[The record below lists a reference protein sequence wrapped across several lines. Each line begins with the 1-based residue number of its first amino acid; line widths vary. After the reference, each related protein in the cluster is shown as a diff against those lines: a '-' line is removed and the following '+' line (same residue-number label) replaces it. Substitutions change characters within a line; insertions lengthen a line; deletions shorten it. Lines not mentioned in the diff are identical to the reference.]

1 MNYQG
6 QSIVDYILEQ
16 KGYKT
21 AEDKDT
27 FLNPKYEALHDPF
40 LFKGMDKAVQ
50 RILTAIASDEKIGIF
65 TDYDADGLP
74 GGAILSDFLEKIE
87 YKNYTLYIPNRETE
101 GFGLSVRAIDHF
113 TKEEV
118 KLIITIDCGITD
130 IEEVAHANKNN
141 IDCIITDHHL
151 PGDNLPEAYAIIDT
165 KQKDCP
171 YPFKELCGSG
181 VIWKVVCALI
191 QKINSDTCPEKVV
204 LLKEKIF
211 VGYEK
216 WLLDLVAIATCSD
229 MVPLVGENRT
239 LVHFGL
245 RVLQKNKRPGLKALF
260 RFLRVDPRNL
270 TEEDISFTVTPRINA
285 ASRMSHPIDAYNML
299 AARDEESGEKAA
311 RHLNELNDAR
321 KGHVAQLVK
330 QAKQKLAHHYGE
342 NADKIVSVEGEKIA
356 KVIFVGDVTW
366 KPGLLGLIA
375 NSLMN
380 DFNCPVFVWGRGDGE
395 EIKGSARS
403 PVDGLVEIM
412 KKAQEEK
419 QLFLDYGGH
428 ERSGGFGLK
437 QESIDIADGLLNK
450 VFLEINETKKIDN
463 NHDAAEDKSADHIAI
478 EISQVPPTLWSDLQK
493 LAPFGIGNTK
503 PIFKLQKLFIKSARV
518 FGKTKEHVECVFTH
532 NEPIADDELLYNQ
545 KRKEF
550 KGIHFFSKFVDQV
563 DTLTGKEGA
572 CLAHCEVSYFGG
584 KTEKR
589 FRIIDIMN

>member
-1 MNYQG
+1 MAGFIHDMNYQG
-6 QSIVDYILEQ
+6 QSIVDYILE
-16 KGYKT
+16 KRGYTSPEEK
-21 AEDKDT
+21 ES
-27 FLNPKYEALHDPF
+27 FLNPKYESLHNPF
-40 LFKGMDKAVQ
+40 LFKSMDIAVE
-50 RILTAIASDEKIGIF
+50 RILNATALGEKIGIF

-74 GGAILSDFLEKIE
+74 GGAILSDFLEKVE
-87 YKNYTLYIPNRETE
+87 HKNYVLYIPNRETE
-101 GFGLSVRAIDHF
+101 GFGLNMKAVDF
-113 TKEEV
+113 FKEEDV

-130 IEEVAHANKNN
+130 IEEVDYANKHN

-151 PGDNLPEAYAIIDT
+151 PGDVLPHAYAIIDT

-191 QKINSDTCPEKVV
+191 QKIHAENSSATFTA
-204 LLKEKIF
+204 LKEKIF

-245 RVLQKNKRPGLKALF
+245 RVLQKNKRPGLRALF
-260 RFLRVDPRNL
+260 RFLRVDPKNL
-270 TEEDISFTVTPRINA
+270 TEEDISFTITPRINA

-299 AARDEESGEKAA
+299 AARDEDAGEKAA

-330 QAKQKLAHHYGE
+330 QAKQKLAHHDEKGSP
-342 NADKIVSVEGEKIA
+342 KIIV
-356 KVIFVGDVTW
+356 VGDVTW

-380 DFNCPVFVWGRGDGE
+380 DFNCPVFVWGRGDGD

-419 QLFLDYGGH
+419 QLFIDYGGH
-428 ERSGGFGLK
+428 EKSGGFSLK
-437 QESIDIADGLLNK
+437 QEFVDIVDELINK
-450 VFLEINETKKIDN
+450 VYAEIQDNEKEKLDTVEV
-463 NHDAAEDKSADHIAI
+463 AGLRTGTDHIEV
-478 EISQVPPTLWSDLQK
+478 EISQVLPTLWSDVQM
-493 LAPFGIGNTK
+493 LAPFGIGNSK
-503 PIFKLQKLFIKSARV
+503 PIFKLQNLYIKSARI
-518 FGKTKEHVECVFTH
+518 FGKTKEHVECVFSH
-532 NEPIADDELLYNQ
+532 SEPLADDELLYNQ
-545 KRKEF
+545 KRREYKA
-550 KGIHFFSKFVDQV
+550 IHFFSKFVDRIES
-563 DTLTGKEGA
+563 LSGKDA
-572 CLAHCEVSYFGG
+572 SCLVHCEVSYFGG
-584 KTEKR
+584 KIEKR
-589 FRIIDIMN
+589 FRIIDIMSV